1 MPKKKVPVKL
11 PKVPVSSSFFGV
23 SVATTDVPQSSV
35 SSRNPFDADIS
46 ELLASKDDWSVQ
58 EPKQIIQEAKKSVQ
72 VRKPWRIDEAIE
84 VKREAEDADGGCHI
98 ILPNNRVVAVESQL
112 SRRLVDEL
120 LGNVPRET
128 KKASTAQEDEV
139 DFKVLSAKSRR
150 RQAPDEVYLGDESK
164 KSPSRKIRN
173 PWYLPPQLWY
183 SGQMGKDPNEDLGL
197 GFPYDTILGESRP
210 ARSQEVFLVDL
221 RCGGGQKESAVM
233 EKDMNVFLETVKQ
246 HFQAAGHPLPPLL
259 QVPMGQGHHS

>member
-23 SVATTDVPQSSV
+23 SVSTDVPQSSV

-84 VKREAEDADGGCHI
+84 VKREPEDVDGGCHI

-139 DFKVLSAKSRR
+139 DFKVLSAKSSGDRR
-150 RQAPDEVYLGDESK
+150 RM
-164 KSPSRKIRN
+164 KSI
-173 PWYLPPQLWY
+173 
-183 SGQMGKDPNEDLGL
+183 
-197 GFPYDTILGESRP
+197 
-210 ARSQEVFLVDL
+210 
-221 RCGGGQKESAVM
+221 
-233 EKDMNVFLETVKQ
+233 
-246 HFQAAGHPLPPLL
+246 
-259 QVPMGQGHHS
+259 